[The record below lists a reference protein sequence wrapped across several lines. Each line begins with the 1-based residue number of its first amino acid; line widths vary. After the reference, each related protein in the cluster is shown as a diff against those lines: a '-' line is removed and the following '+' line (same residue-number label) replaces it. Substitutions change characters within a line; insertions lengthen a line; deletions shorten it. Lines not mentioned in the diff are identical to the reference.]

1 MVLDLN
7 PGYVPRDDAEPRGL
21 AGTLARLIERV
32 EIAHN
37 QAFDGTTLKHGLM
50 VEVGIGAQFNL
61 RLSRAGVTP
70 SANEW
75 RTVVSYLPAAYK
87 PATPITPCEARRN
100 GRRYLE
106 AHWDY
111 QHRMLP

>member
-7 PGYVPRDDAEPRGL
+7 HDCRPIDDAAPRGL
-21 AGTLARLIERV
+21 AGTLARLIARV
-32 EIAHN
+32 ELAHD
-37 QAFDGTTLKHGLM
+37 QTFDGTTLKHGLM

-70 SANEW
+70 SENEW
-75 RTVVSYLPAAYK
+75 RTVVTYLPDAYK
-87 PATPITPCEARRN
+87 PAVPLAPHEAQRN